1 MAILTTLSDFD
12 ISNNIVDSNENI
24 IVWYNGTKIKYYN
37 RHEQIPDANYTFTNE
52 VETIAGVISIKLLN
66 DNNVKITTA
75 SKVRELIL
83 TRPGTTNTHT
93 ITLDSN
99 YDNTLTALR
108 KWELSL
114 TNHGDL
120 TDFMSSTVAGTA
132 TAIATAIDN
141 LTNFSASANSNVITY
156 TDSTTTVVQGSSIDY
171 ADPIATGGAQFN

>member
-24 IVWYNGTKIKYYN
+24 IVWFNGTKIKYYH
-37 RHEQIPDANYTFTNE
+37 RYEQISTD
-52 VETIAGVISIKLLN
+52 VETIAGVISIKLLS
-66 DNNVKITTA
+66 DTNVKITTA

-83 TRPGTTNTHT
+83 TRPGTTNTHK

-99 YDNTLTALR
+99 YDNTVETLR

-114 TNHGDL
+114 TNHGNL

-132 TAIATAIDN
+132 TAIATAINN

-171 ADPIATGGAQFN
+171 ADPVARGGAQFN

>member
-1 MAILTTLSDFD
+1 MAILTTLSNFD
-12 ISNNIVDSNENI
+12 ISNNIVDSTENV
-24 IVWYNGTKIKYYN
+24 IVWFNGTKIKYYH
-37 RHEQIPDANYTFTNE
+37 RYEQISTD
-52 VETIAGVISIKLLN
+52 VETIAGVISIKLLS
-66 DNNVKITTA
+66 DTNVKITTA

-99 YDNTLTALR
+99 YDNTISPLR

-120 TDFMSSTVAGTA
+120 TAFMSSTAADTA
-132 TAIATAIDN
+132 TAIATAINN

-171 ADPIATGGAQFN
+171 ADPVATGGAQFN